1 MLTTLT
7 VLGVVLAVVHTF
19 VNGFHDAPNAL
30 ALPVRFRA
38 LTPRVGLVF
47 TALVNVAGVWAAGYL
62 LADWVIRGVPV
73 PHDVVGSAT
82 IVCAL
87 LTTVGWNVLTWWWGM
102 PSSSTTALAGGLFG
116 ALLGARAV
124 DLVAENPLTTSVF
137 YQLVVPL
144 ALAPLAAYTAAWAL
158 VIPLLHLLRHSEP
171 DATTFRSR
179 LALAIGAS
187 AVAFGHGVHHG
198 RRATWVFATLLLC
211 AGLQDPLAGGPAPWL
226 LLVVAAGLGSGTLF
240 GAWRIAY
247 TLSSRMIT
255 IDPFRGAVAQ
265 GVAGA
270 LLFLGGTLIPV
281 PMSTS
286 QTTAAAIL
294 GAGRQ
299 QRFHTVNAGVVRR
312 VLLVWAL
319 TIPVCGMVSGT
330 LLLALSPLL

>member
-1 MLTTLT
+1 MLTALT
-7 VLGVVLAVVHTF
+7 VVGIALAVTHTF

-47 TALVNVAGVWAAGYL
+47 TALVNVAGVWTAGYL
-62 LADWVIRGVPV
+62 LTDWIIRGVPV

-87 LTTVGWNVLTWWWGM
+87 VTTIGWNILTWWWGM
-102 PSSSTTALAGGLFG
+102 PSSSTTALAGGLLG
-116 ALLGARAV
+116 GLLGARAV
-124 DLVAENPLTTSVF
+124 DLGADDPLTATALLEVVIP
-137 YQLVVPL
+137 LV
-144 ALAPLAAYTAAWAL
+144 LAPLAAYAAAWTL
-158 VIPLLHLLRHSEP
+158 VLPLLHLLRHSEP

-179 LALAIGAS
+179 LALAIGAA
-187 AVAFGHGVHHG
+187 AVAFGHGIHHG
-198 RRATWVFATLLLC
+198 RRAAWIFATLLLC
-211 AGLQDPLAGGPAPWL
+211 AGVSDPLAGPAPWL
-226 LLVVAAGLGSGTLF
+226 FLVVAAGLGTGTLF

-247 TLSSRMIT
+247 TLSSRMVT
-255 IDPFRGAVAQ
+255 IDPFRGAIAQ
-265 GVAGA
+265 GVAGS

-299 QRFHTVNAGVVRR
+299 QRFHAVNTRVVRGI
-312 VLLVWAL
+312 LLVWAL
-319 TIPVCGMVSGT
+319 TVPACGAVSGT

>member
-1 MLTTLT
+1 MLTALT
-7 VLGVVLAVVHTF
+7 VLGITLAVLHTV
-19 VNGFHDAPNAL
+19 VNGFHDAPNSL

-82 IVCAL
+82 VVCAL
-87 LTTVGWNVLTWWWGM
+87 LTTIGWNLLTWWWGM
-102 PSSSTTALAGGLFG
+102 PSSSTTALAGGLLG
-116 ALLGARAV
+116 ALLGGRAV
-124 DLVAENPLTTSVF
+124 GLVAENPITATAL
-137 YQLVVPL
+137 YQVVVPL
-144 ALAPLAAYTAAWAL
+144 VLAPLLAYAVAWVL
-158 VIPLLHLLRHSEP
+158 VVPLLHLLRHSEP

-179 LALAIGAS
+179 LVLAIGAA
-187 AVAFGHGVHHG
+187 AVSFGHGIHHG
-198 RRATWVFATLLLC
+198 RRAVWVFATLLLC
-211 AGLQDPLAGGPAPWL
+211 AGLPDPLAGGVAPWL
-226 LLVVAAGLGSGTLF
+226 VLLVAAGLGAGTLF

-255 IDPFRGAVAQ
+255 IDPFRGALAQ
-265 GVAGA
+265 GVAGS

-299 QRFHTVNAGVVRR
+299 QRFHTVNVRVVRR
-312 VLLVWAL
+312 VLSVWVL
-319 TIPVCGMVSGT
+319 TVPVCGLISGT

>member
-1 MLTTLT
+1 MLTALT
-7 VLGVVLAVVHTF
+7 VLGILLAVAHVL

-47 TALVNVAGVWAAGYL
+47 TALVNAAGVWAAAYL
-62 LADWVIRGVPV
+62 LADWIITGVPV

-87 LTTVGWNVLTWWWGM
+87 VTTIGWNLLTWWWGM
-102 PSSSTTALAGGLFG
+102 PSSSTTALSGGLLG
-116 ALLGARAV
+116 ALLGAHAV
-124 DLVAENPLTTSVF
+124 DLVDGNPLTAEAL
-137 YQLVVPL
+137 YQVVVPL
-144 ALAPLAAYTAAWAL
+144 VLAPLSAYAVAWVL
-158 VIPLLHLLRHSEP
+158 VVPLLHLLRHSEP
-171 DATTFRSR
+171 DTTTFRSR
-179 LALAIGAS
+179 LVLAGGAA
-187 AVAFGHGVHHG
+187 AVSFGHGIHHG
-198 RRATWVFATLLLC
+198 RRAAWILATLLLC
-211 AGLQDPLAGGPAPWL
+211 AGFADPLAGSTPWL
-226 LLVVAAGLGSGTLF
+226 FLLIAAGLATGTLF

-299 QRFHTVNAGVVRR
+299 QRFHTVNVRVVKR
-312 VLLVWAL
+312 VLLVWVL
-319 TIPVCGMVSGT
+319 TVPACAAISGT

>member
-1 MLTTLT
+1 VLTALT
-7 VLGVVLAVVHTF
+7 VLGLVLAVLHTV

-47 TALVNVAGVWAAGYL
+47 TALVNVAGVWAAGCL
-62 LADWVIRGVPV
+62 LAGWVIRGVPV

-82 IVCAL
+82 VVCAL
-87 LTTVGWNVLTWWWGM
+87 LTTIGWNLLTWWWGM
-102 PSSSTTALAGGLFG
+102 PSSSTTALAGGLLG
-116 ALLGARAV
+116 ALLGGRAV
-124 DLVAENPLTTSVF
+124 GLVAENPITAAAL
-137 YQLVVPL
+137 YQVVVPL
-144 ALAPLAAYTAAWAL
+144 VLAPLAAYAVAWAL
-158 VIPLLHLLRHSEP
+158 VVPLLHLLRHSEP

-179 LALAIGAS
+179 LVLAIGAA
-187 AVAFGHGVHHG
+187 AVSFGHGIHHG
-198 RRATWVFATLLLC
+198 RRAVWVFATILLC
-211 AGLQDPLAGGPAPWL
+211 AGLPDPLAGGVAPWL
-226 LLVVAAGLGSGTLF
+226 VLVVAAGLGAGTLF

-255 IDPFRGAVAQ
+255 IDPFRGALAQ
-265 GVAGA
+265 GVAGS

-299 QRFHTVNAGVVRR
+299 QRFHTVNVRVVKR
-312 VLLVWAL
+312 VLLVWVL
-319 TIPVCGMVSGT
+319 TVPACAAISGT